1 MLGCLTG
8 FLITHLTT
16 SCLVSNLLFHDFS
29 YSYKGKCHIYNQVYF
44 RTLAVKIF
52 PSKKN
57 LYQVKII
64 LNELTPAPGSQLESK
79 DFPSSSLPLDLLT
92 SLFEPCT
99 HGDFAYLRAT
109 VLRTFYTS
117 DIASCLMLGI
127 YLYDCIPLLLW
138 HGMVPKLWNNVL
150 KYNSNLKLS
159 NNGLQDPVV
168 WRPISTNST

>member
-8 FLITHLTT
+8 FLISHLTT

-64 LNELTPAPGSQLESK
+64 LNELTPAPGSQLEPK
-79 DFPSSSLPLDLLT
+79 DFPSSSLSLDLLT

-99 HGDFAYLRAT
+99 HGDLHTLGQLYSELSILLTLLPALCMVFI
-109 VLRTFYTS
+109 FM
-117 DIASCLMLGI
+117 IAFLYYFGMAWFQSCEIMF
-127 YLYDCIPLLLW
+127 
-138 HGMVPKLWNNVL
+138 
-150 KYNSNLKLS
+150 
-159 NNGLQDPVV
+159 
-168 WRPISTNST
+168 